1 MTYWK
6 NKKTGDIHILLAYAI
21 DSTNE
26 RNGLPVI
33 IYCPNDDGN
42 TVEVMEESEFMEKFE
57 LIKKDAE
64 I

>member
-21 DSTNE
+21 DTTNE

-33 IYCPNDDGN
+33 IYCPDDCGN
-42 TVEVMEESEFMEKFE
+42 TVNVMEESEFMEEFE
-57 LIKKDAE
+57 LINKESK
-64 I
+64 

>member
-21 DSTNE
+21 DTTNE

-33 IYCPNDDGN
+33 IYCPDDDGN
-42 TVEVMEESEFMEKFE
+42 IVYVMEASEFMEGFE
-57 LIKKDAE
+57 LINKESK
-64 I
+64 

>member
-21 DSTNE
+21 DTTNE
-26 RNGLPVI
+26 RTGLPVI